1 VIRGRH
7 GPRFVIGR
15 VVLEPLRIGTLGAA
29 RITPPALVR
38 PAREL
43 AGAEVVAVAARDP
56 ERARAFA
63 AKHGIPRV
71 HASYDALLADPEI
84 EAIYNPL
91 PNGLHCE
98 WTLRAL
104 DAGKHVLCEKPLA
117 SNEQEATRMADA
129 ADRTGLVVAEAFHW
143 RYHPLAARM
152 REIVDSG
159 ELGAIRHVEAGMC
172 FPLPFFND
180 IRYQLALAG
189 GTLMD
194 AGCYPVS
201 IVRFLAGSEP
211 EVVSARSKQLRPGVD
226 RFTEAELRF
235 PGGVTGRV
243 RCSLWSA
250 RLFELRAIARGEHG
264 ELRAF
269 NPVAPHFFHR
279 LRVKSPNGDRRE
291 RVSGDSTYTGQL
303 RAFVRWVREGVP
315 MPTDAAHG
323 VANMRVID
331 AIYRAAGL
339 APRG

>member
-1 VIRGRH
+1 M
-7 GPRFVIGR
+7 
-15 VVLEPLRIGTLGAA
+15 LEPLRIGTLGAA

-143 RYHPLAARM
+143 RYHPLA
-152 REIVDSG
+152 
-159 ELGAIRHVEAGMC
+159 
-172 FPLPFFND
+172 LPT
-180 IRYQLALAG
+180 LALLVGVWVYGVLA
-189 GTLMD
+189 
-194 AGCYPVS
+194 AYRPVRPMS
-201 IVRFLAGSEP
+201 STFVLA
-211 EVVSARSKQLRPGVD
+211 VLV
-226 RFTEAELRF
+226 
-235 PGGVTGRV
+235 
-243 RCSLWSA
+243 
-250 RLFELRAIARGEHG
+250 
-264 ELRAF
+264 
-269 NPVAPHFFHR
+269 
-279 LRVKSPNGDRRE
+279 
-291 RVSGDSTYTGQL
+291 
-303 RAFVRWVREGVP
+303 
-315 MPTDAAHG
+315 
-323 VANMRVID
+323 
-331 AIYRAAGL
+331 
-339 APRG
+339 